1 MDYFELYELVLKT
14 VNTDRP
20 TDGFALIKDLEKL
33 EPVKRALL
41 AMGNDQQAHRDFTN
55 DTIDTLENLINDG
68 LIVCRVTSSKM
79 GKLFTIERL
88 STTGHQYL
96 GALSKPSFKEKVKDA
111 LRAQG
116 VPVTIAAITKA
127 ITELIP

>member
-1 MDYFELYELVLKT
+1 MDYFELYQLVLKT

-33 EPVKRALL
+33 EPVKSALL
-41 AMGNDQQAHRDFTN
+41 SIGDDREARRNFTD

-68 LIVCRVTSSKM
+68 LIVGRVTITKM
-79 GKLFTIERL
+79 GKLFTIDRL

-96 GALSKPSFKEKVKDA
+96 GALSKPSFKEKVKTAIRD
-111 LRAQG
+111 QG
-116 VPVTIAAITKA
+116 IPVTIAAITKA
-127 ITELIP
+127 ITEIIP

>member
-1 MDYFELYELVLKT
+1 
-14 VNTDRP
+14 
-20 TDGFALIKDLEKL
+20 
-33 EPVKRALL
+33 
-41 AMGNDQQAHRDFTN
+41 MGNDQQAHRDFTN

-68 LIVCRVTSSKM
+68 LIACRVTSSKM

-96 GALSKPSFKEKVKDA
+96 GALSKPSFKEKAKAA